1 MKGERIR
8 QAREIGGLTQTELSG
23 HLGIT
28 QSALAQIEAGIY
40 TPSETVLAE
49 IARRTGFD
57 LSFLNREE
65 PPIDFPSGSILY
77 RTKAKVSAKDKARAY
92 RLAQLAFELVVT
104 LKQHLKDI
112 PVLLPRMTNDPVSAA
127 RITRNSLGLS
137 PDTPIPNI
145 VSAIERAGVLV
156 LPIPLHIDGLDGFSA
171 WVRDTPVICMLAGK
185 IGFRSRF
192 TVSEELAHL
201 IMHHPLRIPI
211 EQAESEARDF
221 TGEFV
226 LPEEAM
232 RREMLAPVTLSSL
245 APLKNRWRAAYQF
258 LAYRAKELDLLT
270 YNQFRYLMQQMS
282 SRGWRSSSGEPG
294 DADIPQERPRALF
307 KMVEI
312 IYGNPPDW
320 ARLRKD
326 TGVPMRLLKALLAP
340 SERSLDTPAEVSV
353 MNSPPKKYG
362 S

>member
-8 QAREIGGLTQTELSG
+8 QAREISGLTQTELSG
-23 HLGIT
+23 YLGIT
-28 QSALAQIEAGIY
+28 QAALAQIEAGVY
-40 TPSETVLAE
+40 APSQSVLSE
-49 IARRTGFD
+49 IASRTGFD
-57 LSFLNREE
+57 FHFLDREE
-65 PPIDFPSGSILY
+65 PPIEFPSGSILY
-77 RTKAKVSAKDKARAY
+77 RTKAKVSAKDKARAH

-104 LKQHLKDI
+104 LRQHLKDI
-112 PVLLPRMTNDPVSAA
+112 PVLIPRITDDPVSAA

-137 PDTPIPNI
+137 PDTPISNI
-145 VSAIERAGVLV
+145 VSAIERAGVLI
-156 LPIPLHIDGLDGFSA
+156 LPIPLHIEGFDGFSA
-171 WVRDTPVICMLAGK
+171 WVRGTPVICMLAGK

-201 IMHHPLRIPI
+201 IMHHPLRIPV
-211 EQAESEARDF
+211 EQAEAEAREF

-232 RREMLAPVTLSSL
+232 RREMIPPVTLASL

-270 YNQFRYLMQQMS
+270 YNQFRYVMQQVS
-282 SRGWRSSSGEPG
+282 SRGWRGHSGEPG

-307 KMVEI
+307 KMVEVV
-312 IYGNPPDW
+312 YGNPPDW
-320 ARLRKD
+320 GRLRKE
-326 TGVPMRLLKALLAP
+326 TGVPMRLLKALLVS
-340 SERSLDTPAEVSV
+340 SERSLDAPAQVSIIK
-353 MNSPPKKYG
+353 SPPKNYG